1 MAAKY
6 RILMTILGVM
16 ALFGC
21 ASHEIKALTPHP
33 IEAYQIRQAVAGVT
47 IAADP
52 YNTKEK
58 VQQAFTLDLSEEGF
72 CPILLV
78 MDNRSN
84 DNILLVKDDIELVDS
99 RGNVLKPTPANV
111 MIEKF
116 EKNKMAYA
124 LLGFGIF
131 SYMSAEEA
139 NKKMLSDW
147 SGKELPADKI
157 LIPNRK
163 AHGVVYFKVG
173 ERLTTLPNSTL
184 HIPLRNMRTQEMH
197 SVKLRIA
204 EGVSVP
210 DVERAPSAPK

>member
-33 IEAYQIRQAVAGVT
+33 IEAYQIRQAVGGVT

-78 MDNRSN
+78 MDNRSS
-84 DNILLVKDDIELVDS
+84 DNILLSKDEIELVDS
-99 RGNVLKPTPANV
+99 RGNVLKPTPANI

-147 SGKELPADKI
+147 SGKELPAEKI

-163 AHGVVYFKVG
+163 THGVVYFQVG
-173 ERLTTLPNSTL
+173 QALTALPNSTL
-184 HIPLRNMRTQEMH
+184 HIPLRNMRTQEAY
-197 SVKLRIA
+197 SVKLRIQ
-204 EGVSVP
+204 EGILVP
-210 DVERAPSAPK
+210 DLERAPPAAK